1 MIGLLALGWSLAHAS
16 PPALDSI
23 YLVMVDR
30 FHSGSSR
37 NDGAVDLEDPSAF
50 HGGDLA
56 GLLEKLDTIEA
67 LGVDTLWLTPLGS
80 MREQRIAEHGAFH
93 GYWPDNNRKVS
104 PRFGTAAGTQALREA
119 LEGERH
125 EADLGRRVE
134 PRRPRDHAHADAA
147 RLVQHQ
153 RRHHRLVRPRP
164 FRNNDVHGLPD
175 LDHGNPAVVDNLIKD
190 GQFWLRA
197 AVPERLSH

>member
-1 MIGLLALGWSLAHAS
+1 MIGLLTLGLGLAHAS

-56 GLLEKLDTIEA
+56 GLLKKLDTIEA
-67 LGVDTLWLTPLGS
+67 LGVDTLWLTPIGS

-93 GYWPDNNRKVS
+93 GYWPDNNLS
-104 PRFGTAAGTQALREA
+104 LI
-119 LEGERH
+119 H
-125 EADLGRRVE
+125 ISE
-134 PRRPRDHAHADAA
+134 PTRPY
-147 RLVQHQ
+147 
-153 RRHHRLVRPRP
+153 
-164 FRNNDVHGLPD
+164 
-175 LDHGNPAVVDNLIKD
+175 
-190 GQFWLRA
+190 
-197 AVPERLSH
+197 